1 MRVMSFDIGIKNMAY
16 CTFSVAESPKK
27 YDVLDWNVLNLM
39 DTNTTTIQKC
49 TCKNLKN
56 VECKK
61 KAKYK
66 KNEQSFCEK
75 HATQCSQFILP
86 NLDFKSLNKKKVDE
100 LIRICISHS
109 IFNDLENIEKIKRVE
124 LLKKI
129 QDFIDNKC
137 LEPIS
142 VKKSKTASETTII
155 TIARNMTKLLNS
167 VKEIDQITHVII
179 ENQIVDRMKTI
190 QGILTEYF
198 IMKNPE
204 IHIEFVSSQHKLKQ
218 FSKNSSENL
227 ENTLTLTGTDTHG
240 SSTTTI
246 NTSIQDKKIYKAHK
260 SDAVFYCS
268 QIIDKNPELHVWKP
282 VLETKKKDDLADC
295 FLQGFWYIHK

>member
-1 MRVMSFDIGIKNMAY
+1 M
-16 CTFSVAESPKK
+16 
-27 YDVLDWNVLNLM
+27 
-39 DTNTTTIQKC
+39 
-49 TCKNLKN
+49 
-56 VECKK
+56 
-61 KAKYK
+61 
-66 KNEQSFCEK
+66 
-75 HATQCSQFILP
+75 
-86 NLDFKSLNKKKVDE
+86 
-100 LIRICISHS
+100 IRIGISHS
-109 IFNDLENIEKIKRVE
+109 IFNDLENIEKTKRTE

-129 QDFIDNKC
+129 QNFIDIKC

-142 VKKSKTASETTII
+142 AKKSKTAGETTII
-155 TIARNMTKLLNS
+155 TIARNMTKLMNS

-204 IHIEFVSSQHKLKQ
+204 IQIEFVSSQHKLKQ
-218 FSKNSSENL
+218 FSKDRSENL
-227 ENTLTLTGTDTHG
+227 ENTLTLANAPVLSSTGT
-240 SSTTTI
+240 
-246 NTSIQDKKIYKAHK
+246 NTAAIQDKKIYKAHK

>member
-16 CTFSVAESPKK
+16 CTFSVTESPKK
-27 YDVLDWNVLNLM
+27 YDIIDWNVLNLM
-39 DTNTTTIQKC
+39 DTDTAVIQKC
-49 TCKNLKN
+49 TCKNLKHI
-56 VECKK
+56 ECKK
-61 KAKYK
+61 KAKYQ
-66 KNEQSFCEK
+66 KNEQFFCEK
-75 HATQCSQFILP
+75 HAIQCSQFILP

-100 LIRICISHS
+100 LIRIGISHS
-109 IFNDLENIEKIKRVE
+109 IFNDLENIEKTKRTE

-129 QDFIDNKC
+129 QNFIDIKC

-142 VKKSKTASETTII
+142 AKKSKTAGETTII
-155 TIARNMTKLLNS
+155 TIARNMTKLMNS

-204 IHIEFVSSQHKLKQ
+204 IQIEFVSSQHKLKQ
-218 FSKNSSENL
+218 FSKDRSENL
-227 ENTLTLTGTDTHG
+227 ENTLTLANAPVLSSTGT
-240 SSTTTI
+240 
-246 NTSIQDKKIYKAHK
+246 NTAAIQDKKIYKAHK